1 MKNPLFVV
9 SAPSGA
15 GKTTLVRHLLAK
27 EKTVQLSISTT
38 TRPPRAGEKDGIDYF
53 FTSIADFKEKIANN
67 AFAEYAQVHGN
78 FYGTTKVWLEK
89 ALEKNEVLLE
99 IDVQGAE
106 QIKKVFPQ
114 AILIFIFPPSLA
126 ILKERL
132 MGRKTDSQEVVKKRL
147 SAAIDE
153 MRRAADFDYVIM
165 NDHLATA
172 VEELVAVIKAAR
184 CRTAFQKM
192 RHPALFALEG

>member
-27 EKTVQLSISTT
+27 EKSVQLSISTT
-38 TRPPRAGEKDGIDYF
+38 TRSPRDGEKDGVDYF
-53 FTSIADFKEKIANN
+53 FTSVDDFKKRIAQN
-67 AFAEYAQVHGN
+67 AFAEYAEVHGN
-78 FYGTTKVWLEK
+78 FYGTAKAWLES
-89 ALEKNEVLLE
+89 ALNKNEVLLE

-106 QIKKVFPQ
+106 QIKKVFPD
-114 AILIFIFPPSLA
+114 AILIFIFPPSLE

-132 MGRKTDSQEVVKKRL
+132 MGRKTDAQEVIKKRL
-147 SAAIDE
+147 SAAIGE

-172 VEELVAVIKAAR
+172 VEELVTVIRAAR
-184 CRTAFQKM
+184 CQSTFQKM
-192 RHPALFALEG
+192 RHPALFSL

>member
-27 EKTVQLSISTT
+27 EKSVQLSISTT
-38 TRPPRAGEKDGIDYF
+38 TRAPRDGEKDGVDYF
-53 FTSIADFKEKIANN
+53 FTSVDDFKKRIAQN
-67 AFAEYAQVHGN
+67 AFAEYAEVHGN
-78 FYGTTKVWLEK
+78 FYGTAKAWLES
-89 ALEKNEVLLE
+89 ALNKNEVLLE

-106 QIKKVFPQ
+106 QIKKVFPD
-114 AILIFIFPPSLA
+114 AILIFIFPPSLDA
-126 ILKERL
+126 LKKRL
-132 MGRKTDSQEVVKKRL
+132 TERKTDSDEVIKKRL
-147 SAAIDE
+147 SAAIGE

-184 CRTAFQKM
+184 CQTAFQKM
-192 RHPALFALEG
+192 RHSALFSL

>member
-27 EKTVQLSISTT
+27 EKSVQLSISTT
-38 TRPPRAGEKDGIDYF
+38 TRKSRTGEVDGVDYF
-53 FTSIADFKEKIANN
+53 FTSLADFKEKIKEN

-78 FYGTTKVWLEK
+78 FYGTAKAWLQT
-89 ALEKNEVLLE
+89 ALEKSEVLLE

-106 QIKKVFPQ
+106 KIKQSFPE
-114 AILIFIFPPSLA
+114 AVLIFIFPPSLEV
-126 ILKERL
+126 LKARL
-132 MGRKTDSQEVVKKRL
+132 IGRKTDSEEVIKKRL
-147 SAAIDE
+147 SVAINE

-172 VEELVAVIKAAR
+172 VDELVAVVKASR
-184 CRTAFQKM
+184 CRTVFQKM
-192 RHPALFALEG
+192 RHSALFSL